1 MRKSSLSQVC
11 FRILVVLF
19 AGPQMA
25 AADISAPVLKWQC
38 GGCYSSWCETGWYSS
53 PAVADLDGD
62 GTMEVIGAAYS
73 IFVINGVDGSEK
85 WRVDPAGS
93 RVWPGVV
100 VADLDGDG
108 ELEIVTAHGGGYVH
122 VFDQTG
128 GTVWSRRPVTSEM
141 RSLSVSD
148 LDDDGDMEII
158 VGSARGSNHNNI
170 YVYEHNGDLRPGWP
184 QLSSGCCA
192 YGIYNDNLTIADI
205 DGDGK
210 GEIVVPSDVHYICAF
225 NDDGTRIQANSIYGD
240 KKWGEVGVWVDLEAE
255 LRGWG
260 YCGTEHRPNFCHCP
274 AVISDVNGDTIP
286 EVVVVGNIHNCG
298 TSP

>member
-1 MRKSSLSQVC
+1 MAGQIIKKGDHEKFSVIQVC
-11 FRILVVLF
+11 IVVLIVF
-19 AGPQMA
+19 LGGSESV
-25 AADISAPVLKWQC
+25 ADISAPTLKWQY

-62 GTMEVIGAAYS
+62 GNMEFIGAAYS
-73 IFVINGVDGSEK
+73 IFVINGVDGSLK
-85 WRVDPAGS
+85 WSINPDGS

-100 VADLDGDG
+100 VADLDEDGD
-108 ELEIVTAHGGGYVH
+108 LEIVTAHGGGYVH
-122 VFDQTG
+122 VFDHEG
-128 GTVWSRRPVTSEM
+128 AAVWSRRPVTSEM
-141 RSLSVSD
+141 RSLAVSD
-148 LDDDGDMEII
+148 LDGDGDMEI
-158 VGSARGSNHNNI
+158 VAGSARGANYNNI

-192 YGIYNDNLTIADI
+192 YGLYNDNLTIADI

-210 GEIVVPSDVHYICAF
+210 GEIVAPSDVHYICAF
-225 NDDGTRIQANSIYGD
+225 NDDGTRIQANSKYGD

-274 AVISDVNGDTIP
+274 AAIT
-286 EVVVVGNIHNCG
+286 
-298 TSP
+298 